1 MRTIKPW
8 LMLLLALTSGGLA
21 AYLALRYLRQQ
32 ATPLLAE
39 THQGDVVLA
48 TRDLP
53 VGHVIVDGDVKVI
66 GWPGEALPEGYL
78 GATAGALGR
87 GVIMP
92 LHPNEPLLESKLAPK
107 DGGGGLPVAISE
119 GMRALSVRVD
129 EVISVAGFV
138 VPGTRVDVLLTMADA
153 NDAKEAVTKVIL
165 QNVLALA
172 AGQSVE
178 KDKDGRPQPVGVLT
192 VLVTPEQAESLAL
205 ASNQG
210 KIQLA
215 LRNTLDTLHIKTD
228 GARAGSLLSLRPAS
242 GPAVSRPNRGPRAV
256 TPTPRAAET
265 VIEGYNGGVRTLL
278 KF

>member
-1 MRTIKPW
+1 
-8 LMLLLALTSGGLA
+8 
-21 AYLALRYLRQQ
+21 
-32 ATPLLAE
+32 
-39 THQGDVVLA
+39 
-48 TRDLP
+48 
-53 VGHVIVDGDVKVI
+53 
-66 GWPGEALPEGYL
+66 
-78 GATAGALGR
+78 
-87 GVIMP
+87 MP

-138 VPGTRVDVLLTMADA
+138 VPGTRVDVLLTMAGA
-153 NDAKEAVTKVIL
+153 ERAKEAVTKVIL
-165 QNVLALA
+165 QNVQALA

-228 GARAGSLLSLRPAS
+228 GARASSLLALRPAS
-242 GPAVSRPNRGPRAV
+242 GRPAPRPNRGPRAV

>member
-1 MRTIKPW
+1 MRTLRPW

-39 THQGDVVLA
+39 TPKGEVVLA
-48 TRDLP
+48 VRDLP
-53 VGHVIVDGDVKVI
+53 VGHMITDGDVKVV

-78 GATAGALGR
+78 GSTASALGR
-87 GVIMP
+87 GVIVP
-92 LHPNEPLLESKLAPK
+92 LRLNEPLLESKLAPK
-107 DGGGGLPVAISE
+107 DGGGGLPVAIGE
-119 GMRALSVRVD
+119 GMRALSVKVD

-138 VPGTRVDVLLTMADA
+138 VPGTRVDVLLTMAA
-153 NDAKEAVTKVIL
+153 PGENGETVTKVIL
-165 QNVLALA
+165 QNVQALA

-215 LRNTLDTLHIKTD
+215 LRNTLDTLRIKTD
-228 GARAGSLLSLRPAS
+228 GARSNSLLAMRPAPAS
-242 GPAVSRPNRGPRAV
+242 GSRPNRGPRTIA
-256 TPTPRAAET
+256 PTPRSAET

>member
-1 MRTIKPW
+1 MRTLKPW
-8 LMLLLALTSGGLA
+8 LMLLLALASGGLA

-39 THQGDVVLA
+39 TRTGEVVLA
-48 TRDLP
+48 LRDLP
-53 VGHVIVDGDVKVI
+53 VGHVVTEGDVKVV
-66 GWPGEALPEGYL
+66 GWPGEALPEGFL
-78 GATAGALGR
+78 GNTAAAVGR

-119 GMRALSVRVD
+119 GMRAISVRVD

-138 VPGTRVDVLLTMADA
+138 VPGTRVDVLLTMD
-153 NDAKEAVTKVIL
+153 DPGGSKEAVTKVIL
-165 QNVLALA
+165 QNVQALA

-228 GARAGSLLSLRPAS
+228 GARAGTLLALRPAQAPS
-242 GPAVSRPNRGPRAV
+242 SRPNRGPRTTA
-256 TPTPRAAET
+256 PTPRSAET

>member
-1 MRTIKPW
+1 MRTLRPW
-8 LMLLLALTSGGLA
+8 LMLLLAIVSGGLA

-39 THQGDVVLA
+39 TRRGEVVLA

-53 VGHVIVDGDVKVI
+53 VGHLIGEGDVKVI

-78 GATAGALGR
+78 GNTAGVIGR
-87 GVIMP
+87 GVIVP
-92 LHPNEPLLESKLAPK
+92 VHPNEPLLDSKLAPK
-107 DGGGGLPVAISE
+107 DGGSGLPVAITE
-119 GMRALSVRVD
+119 GMRALSVKVD

-138 VPGTRVDVLLTMADA
+138 VPGTRVDVLLTMPDPAD
-153 NDAKEAVTKVIL
+153 NGQNTTKVIL
-165 QNVLALA
+165 QNVQALA

-228 GARAGSLLSLRPAS
+228 GARAASLFSGRAPA
-242 GPAVSRPNRGPRAV
+242 PRANRGPRSLTPA
-256 TPTPRAAET
+256 PTPRSSET

>member
-21 AYLALRYLRQQ
+21 AWLALRYLRQQ

-39 THQGDVVLA
+39 APKGEVVLA

-53 VGHVIVDGDVKVI
+53 VGHMVEEGDVKVV
-66 GWPGEALPEGYL
+66 GWPGEALPEGFL
-78 GATAGALGR
+78 GTTAGAVGR
-87 GVIMP
+87 GVIVP
-92 LHPNEPLLESKLAPK
+92 LRPNEPLLESKLAPK
-107 DGGGGLPVAISE
+107 DGGGGLPVAITE

-138 VPGTRVDVLLTMADA
+138 VPGTRVDVLLTMPDPNSAGQPT
-153 NDAKEAVTKVIL
+153 TKVIL
-165 QNVLALA
+165 QNVQALA
-172 AGQSVE
+172 AGQSIE
-178 KDKDGRPQPVGVLT
+178 KDKDGKPQPVGVLT

-228 GARAGSLLSLRPAS
+228 GARGTLFSVRA
-242 GPAVSRPNRGPRAV
+242 PAVAGRPNRGPRSI
-256 TPTPRAAET
+256 TPQPRSAET

>member
-1 MRTIKPW
+1 MRTFKPW

-39 THQGDVVLA
+39 TRKGEVVLA
-48 TRDLP
+48 VRDLP
-53 VGHVIVDGDVKVI
+53 VGHVIADGDVKVV

-78 GATAGALGR
+78 GAAAGAMGR

-138 VPGTRVDVLLTMADA
+138 VPGTRVDVLLTMDGPGES
-153 NDAKEAVTKVIL
+153 KEAITKVIL
-165 QNVLALA
+165 QNVQALA

-178 KDKDGRPQPVGVLT
+178 KDKDGKPQPVGVIT

-228 GARAGSLLSLRPAS
+228 GARAGSLLALRPAPS
-242 GPAVSRPNRGPRAV
+242 PSSRPNRGPRAV
-256 TPTPRAAET
+256 APTPRSTET